1 MHYSPD
7 KVSLADC
14 FARFS
19 DHWNPRIIAE
29 LNGQHVKAVKF
40 KGQFVWHHH
49 EVEDEMFLVINGS
62 FTMEFRSHSVTLNAG
77 DMIVVPHGVEH
88 RPVAD
93 EEVEVLLFEPAST
106 INTGSAGGE
115 RTRTDLERL

>member
-1 MHYSPD
+1 MDTTPD

-14 FARFS
+14 FARFA
-19 DHWNPRIIAE
+19 DHWNPRIIGE
-29 LNGQHVKAVKF
+29 LNGQHVKAAKF
-40 KGQFVWHHH
+40 KGPFVWHHH
-49 EVEDEMFLVINGS
+49 EIEDEMFLVIKGS
-62 FTMEFRSHSVTLNAG
+62 FTMEFRTHKVTLNAG

-93 EEVEVLLFEPAST
+93 EEVEVLLFEPVST